1 MLTSFQESA
10 ENVPRPKN
18 GGPMNFGDGIKGKSF
33 FLFAALTVILLNSGC
48 GGSYSQAESQPQ
60 SISVVLS
67 TASANVVPGGTTT
80 VSATV
85 LNDSANAG
93 VVWGCA
99 PANACGLFSPSST
112 ASAVASTYT
121 APAVVPA
128 GSQVTVTAKSVT
140 DPTKSASSVVTITDP
155 ASEVQFDVSP
165 PPAIHLSQTVSVSA
179 SVSDD
184 TAGVTWSCFPA
195 GTCGTFTPASTGN
208 EVVATYVAPSS
219 AAPGALITIVA
230 TSVTDINK
238 SASAS
243 TLISATAANATLSG
257 QYAFFLTSPTGK
269 RGTASLLGSINLSG
283 DGTVAGGVADIISP
297 GVLDLEDQILPTSA
311 NPQPNTSSYT
321 VDSTGHGTMN
331 VRTASGQQLAF
342 SFSVTSPAHAL
353 LTEIDGNPG
362 SGTMDLQQ
370 HPTGGFSASQVA
382 GGFSFTMTGTAKA
395 NAATKVSYGGVFA
408 ADGVGSLSGGTL
420 DIHTAAIMTT
430 SPFSGSFSAPDSNGR
445 GTLQLGGGRSFTYYV
460 ISSKA
465 LRLFEADNLNLMGG
479 SAYAQGGSFIFFADN
494 YFYQNA
500 GWSSPGR
507 TTTAGELFIA
517 EGDVDISAGI
527 SDSSASGSPATP
539 KSAVQVSGS
548 YDSDFPDI
556 TGSLTLEDAGGR
568 STFNLYVVD
577 FNVNILDPNASPAGF
592 SSTGGNALM
601 LHTDANVNGTGVLI
615 RNTNLGFPP
624 SLSNNALQLTNP
636 ITSSTP
642 TSELDLVGVVLFDGL
657 GHLSGLV
664 DYDQS
669 DSSNPVA
676 VLGASIAG
684 SFVEDTLNEGRAT
697 GSITISTPSTA
708 GAYPFISPASPSFN
722 VAYYRINSSQAFV
735 LQTDASASSSGFLL
749 QQLLP

>member
-1 MLTSFQESA
+1 
-10 ENVPRPKN
+10 
-18 GGPMNFGDGIKGKSF
+18 MNFRNGIKGKSF
-33 FLFAALTVILLNSGC
+33 CLFAALTVVLLNSGC
-48 GGSYSQAESQPQ
+48 GGSSSQPGSQTQ

-67 TASANVVPGGTTT
+67 TALASVVPGGTTT

-85 LNDSANAG
+85 LNDSTNSG
-93 VVWGCA
+93 VGWSCA

-112 ASAVASTYT
+112 ASAVATTYT
-121 APAVVPA
+121 APATVPA
-128 GSQVTVTAKSVT
+128 GGQVTVTAKSIT
-140 DPTKSASSVVTITDP
+140 DPTKSASSVVIITDP
-155 ASEVQFDVSP
+155 ASEVRFDVSP
-165 PPAIHLSQTVSVSA
+165 PPAIQRSQTVSVSA

-184 TAGVTWSCFPA
+184 TAGVTWSCSPA
-195 GTCGTFTPASTGN
+195 GTCGTFSPASTGN
-208 EVVATYVAPSS
+208 EVVTSYVAPSS
-219 AAPGALITIVA
+219 AASGTSITIIA

-238 SASAS
+238 SASVS
-243 TLISATAANATLSG
+243 TLISGTDSDATLSG
-257 QYAFFLTSPTGK
+257 QYAFFLTSPTGN

-297 GVLDLEDQILPTSA
+297 GVLDLQDQILPTSA
-311 NPQPNTSSYT
+311 NAQPNTSSYT
-321 VDSTGHGTMN
+321 VDSTGHGTMK

-342 SFSVTSPAHAL
+342 SFAVTSPAHAA

-370 HPTGGFSASQVA
+370 HPTGGFTSSQVE

-395 NAATKVSYGGVFA
+395 NAATKVSYGGVFT
-408 ADGVGSLSGGTL
+408 ADGVGNLSGGTL
-420 DIHTAAIMTT
+420 DINTAAIMTT

-479 SAYAQGGSFIFFADN
+479 SAYAQGGSVIFLGDN
-494 YFYQNA
+494 YFYQHS

-507 TTTAGELFIA
+507 TITAGEFFIVEA
-517 EGDVDISAGI
+517 ESDISAGI

-539 KSAVQVSGS
+539 KSAVNVSGF
-548 YDSDFPDI
+548 YDSLSDG
-556 TGSLTLEDAGGR
+556 TGSLTLVDAGGS

-577 FNVNILDPNASPAGF
+577 YNVNIFDPNASPTGF
-592 SSTGGNALM
+592 FSGAGNALM
-601 LHTDANVNGTGVLI
+601 LHTDVNVNGTGVVI
-615 RNTNLGFPP
+615 RNTKLGFPP
-624 SLSNNALQLTNP
+624 LLGNNALQLTNA

-642 TSELDLVGVVLFDGL
+642 TSELDLVGVVLSDGL
-657 GHLSGLV
+657 AHLSGLV

-676 VLGASIAG
+676 VLGASITG
-684 SFVEDTLNEGRAT
+684 SFVEDTLNQGRAT
-697 GSITISTPSTA
+697 GSVTISTPSTA
-708 GAYPFISPASPSFN
+708 GAYPFISSAGPSFN
-722 VAYYRINSSQAFV
+722 VTYYRINSSQAFV